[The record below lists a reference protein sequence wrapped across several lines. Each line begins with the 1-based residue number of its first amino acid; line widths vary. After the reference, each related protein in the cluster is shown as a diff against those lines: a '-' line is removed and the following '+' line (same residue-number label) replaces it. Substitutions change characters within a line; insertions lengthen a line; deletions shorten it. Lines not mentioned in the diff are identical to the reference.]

1 MSAAAASFPL
11 VLRRRH
17 VGLAFGATPSSRRG
31 PGSDVAGSR
40 PYRRGD
46 AMRGIDW
53 AASAR
58 LSAARSEDAF
68 IVRERFADESPRVV
82 IVADRR
88 PAMALCPPGLP
99 WLDKAATLHN
109 ASLLIAA
116 STARSR
122 GALGSLDFGDGDV
135 EPVWLSPRPSG
146 QWRVEERAAT
156 GPFGAP
162 ADVIERSLTYL
173 GMLRSSLPVGSFV
186 FVLSDFL
193 ADASLATW
201 LEAIGRRWDI
211 VPVVIQDPVW
221 EASFPEIGGVV
232 VTFVDAA
239 SGAVRRVRMRR
250 GEARRL
256 RVAHEARHE
265 ALVRGFIDLGLE
277 PVVLTSSDPEAI
289 LAGFLSWAD
298 ARLLD
303 RRAGR

>member
-1 MSAAAASFPL
+1 
-11 VLRRRH
+11 
-17 VGLAFGATPSSRRG
+17 
-31 PGSDVAGSR
+31 
-40 PYRRGD
+40 
-46 AMRGIDW
+46 MRGIDW

-88 PAMALCPPGLP
+88 PAMALCPPELP
-99 WLDKAATLHN
+99 WLDKAATMRG
-109 ASLLIAA
+109 AGQLIAT
-116 STARSR
+116 STALSR
-122 GALGSLDFGDGDV
+122 GAIGSLDFGDGGV
-135 EPVWLSPRPSG
+135 EPVWLSPQPSG
-146 QWRVEERAAT
+146 QWRVEERAST
-156 GPFGAP
+156 GAFAAP
-162 ADVIERSLTYL
+162 EDAVERSLAYL
-173 GMLRSSLPVGSFV
+173 GTLRSSLPVGSFV

-193 ADASLATW
+193 ADAGLAAW

-221 EASFPEIGGVV
+221 EASFPDIGGIV
-232 VTFVDAA
+232 VTFVDAS

-250 GEARRL
+250 GEARAL
-256 RVAHEARHE
+256 RVAHEARHA
-265 ALVRGFIDLGLE
+265 ALTRGFTDLGLE

-289 LAGFLSWAD
+289 LAAFLSWAD

>member
-1 MSAAAASFPL
+1 
-11 VLRRRH
+11 
-17 VGLAFGATPSSRRG
+17 
-31 PGSDVAGSR
+31 
-40 PYRRGD
+40 
-46 AMRGIDW
+46 MRGIDW

-82 IVADRR
+82 VVADRR
-88 PAMALCPPGLP
+88 PAMALCPSDLP
-99 WLDKAATLHN
+99 WLDKAATMRN
-109 ASLLIAA
+109 AGLLIAT

-122 GALGSLDFGDGDV
+122 GAIGSLDFGDGDV
-135 EPVWLSPRPSG
+135 EPVWLSPKPSG
-146 QWRVEERAAT
+146 QWRFEERAAT
-156 GPFGAP
+156 GSFAAP
-162 ADVIERSLTYL
+162 ADSVERSLTHL
-173 GMLRSSLPVGSFV
+173 GTLRSSLPVGSFV

-193 ADASLATW
+193 ADAGLATW
-201 LEAIGRRWDI
+201 LEAIGHRWDI

-232 VTFVDAA
+232 VTFADAA

-256 RVAHEARHE
+256 RVAHEARHD

-277 PVVLTSSDPEAI
+277 PVVLTSSDPDAI
-289 LAGFLSWAD
+289 LAAFLSWAD

>member
-1 MSAAAASFPL
+1 VSAAAASFPL

-17 VGLAFGATPSSRRG
+17 IGLAFGATPSSRRG
-31 PGSDVAGSR
+31 SGSDVAGSR

-82 IVADRR
+82 VVADRR
-88 PAMALCPPGLP
+88 PAMALCPSDLP
-99 WLDKAATLHN
+99 WLDKAATMRN
-109 ASLLIAA
+109 AGLLIAT

-122 GALGSLDFGDGDV
+122 GAIGSLDFGDGDI
-135 EPVWLSPRPSG
+135 EPVWLSPKPSG

-156 GPFGAP
+156 GPFAAP
-162 ADVIERSLTYL
+162 ADSVERSLTYL
-173 GMLRSSLPVGSFV
+173 GTLRSSLPVGSFV

-201 LEAIGRRWDI
+201 LEAIGHRWDI

-256 RVAHEARHE
+256 RTEHEARHDG
-265 ALVRGFIDLGLE
+265 LVRGFIELGLE
-277 PVVLTSSDPEAI
+277 PVVVTSSEPDAI
-289 LAGFLSWAD
+289 LAAFLSWAD

>member
-1 MSAAAASFPL
+1 
-11 VLRRRH
+11 
-17 VGLAFGATPSSRRG
+17 
-31 PGSDVAGSR
+31 
-40 PYRRGD
+40 
-46 AMRGIDW
+46 MRGIDW

-99 WLDKAATLHN
+99 WLDKAATLRN
-109 ASLLIAA
+109 ASLLIAT
-116 STARSR
+116 STARAR
-122 GALGSLDFGDGDV
+122 GAIGSLDYGDGADT
-135 EPVWLSPRPSG
+135 EPAWLSPRPSG
-146 QWRVEERAAT
+146 QWRVEERAAS
-156 GPFGAP
+156 GAFAGP
-162 ADVIERSLTYL
+162 ADAIERSLTYL
-173 GMLRSSLPVGSFV
+173 GRLRSSLPVGSFV

-193 ADASLATW
+193 ADTGLEAW
-201 LEAIGRRWDI
+201 LEAIGHRWDI

-221 EASFPEIGGVV
+221 ESSFPEIGGVV

-239 SGAVRRVRMRR
+239 SGELRRVRMRR

-256 RVAHEARHE
+256 RAAHEARHE
-265 ALVRGFIDLGLE
+265 ALVHGFIDLGLE
-277 PVVLTSSDPEAI
+277 PVVLTSADPETI
-289 LAGFLSWAD
+289 LAGFLAWAD

>member
-1 MSAAAASFPL
+1 MSP
-11 VLRRRH
+11 
-17 VGLAFGATPSSRRG
+17 
-31 PGSDVAGSR
+31 GSR

-99 WLDKAATLHN
+99 WLDKAATMRN

-122 GALGSLDFGDGDV
+122 GAIGSLDFGDGDG
-135 EPVWLSPRPSG
+135 EPAWLSPRPSG

-156 GPFGAP
+156 GPFAAP
-162 ADVIERSLTYL
+162 ADAIERSLSYL
-173 GMLRSSLPVGSFV
+173 GTLRSSLPVGSFV

-193 ADASLATW
+193 ADAALATW
-201 LEAIGRRWDI
+201 LEAIGHRWDI

-232 VTFVDAA
+232 VTFVDARA
-239 SGAVRRVRMRR
+239 AQCGACGC
-250 GEARRL
+250 GEARH
-256 RVAHEARHE
+256 AGCAPQHEARHA

-277 PVVLTSSDPEAI
+277 PVVLTSSDPETI
-289 LAGFLSWAD
+289 LAAFLSWAD

>member
-1 MSAAAASFPL
+1 M
-11 VLRRRH
+11 
-17 VGLAFGATPSSRRG
+17 
-31 PGSDVAGSR
+31 
-40 PYRRGD
+40 
-46 AMRGIDW
+46 
-53 AASAR
+53 
-58 LSAARSEDAF
+58 
-68 IVRERFADESPRVV
+68 
-82 IVADRR
+82 
-88 PAMALCPPGLP
+88 
-99 WLDKAATLHN
+99 
-109 ASLLIAA
+109 
-116 STARSR
+116 TA
-122 GALGSLDFGDGDV
+122 DV

-156 GPFGAP
+156 RLVRGPGRRDRAVAHLP
-162 ADVIERSLTYL
+162 RHCCAARCRS
-173 GMLRSSLPVGSFV
+173 GSFV

-193 ADASLATW
+193 ADAGLATW
-201 LEAIGRRWDI
+201 LEAIGHRWDI

-239 SGAVRRVRMRR
+239 SGDVRRVRMRR

-256 RVAHEARHE
+256 RVAHEARHA

>member
-1 MSAAAASFPL
+1 MSAPAASFPL

-156 GPFGAP
+156 GPFAAP
-162 ADVIERSLTYL
+162 ADAIERSLSYL

-256 RVAHEARHE
+256 RAAHEARHK
-265 ALVRGFIDLGLE
+265 ALVRGFIDLGLD

>member
-109 ASLLIAA
+109 ASLLI
-116 STARSR
+116 STSAARSR
-122 GALGSLDFGDGDV
+122 GAIGSLDFGDGERRAGLA
-135 EPVWLSPRPSG
+135 EPQAVRPVAGRGAGGNGVVRGPCGRDRAVAHLPRP
-146 QWRVEERAAT
+146 AAQLAA
-156 GPFGAP
+156 G
-162 ADVIERSLTYL
+162 
-173 GMLRSSLPVGSFV
+173 GSFV

-193 ADASLATW
+193 ADAGLATW
-201 LEAIGRRWDI
+201 LEAIGHRWDI

-239 SGAVRRVRMRR
+239 SGEVRRVRMRR
-250 GEARRL
+250 GEAHRL
-256 RVAHEARHE
+256 RAEHEARHA

-277 PVVLTSSDPEAI
+277 PVVLTSSDPDAI